1 LLMFLFSSM
10 NRFKLYQLFL
20 DAVRER
26 GRLTVVEAHELS
38 GVHPNFIL
46 QIFSDLGTIPGIIYS
61 RKHKCLFTTEG
72 FKKFLEKRAASRQ
85 VLDIFSE
92 LMKIRKEVRNR

>member
-1 LLMFLFSSM
+1 M

-20 DAVRER
+20 DAVRKK
-26 GRLTVVEAHELS
+26 GKLTVVEAHELS

-46 QIFSDLGTIPGIIYS
+46 QIFADLGTIPGVIYS

-85 VLDIFSE
+85 VLDIFAE
-92 LMKIRKEVRNR
+92 LVKIRKEVRNR

>member
-1 LLMFLFSSM
+1 M

-20 DAVRER
+20 DAVRKK
-26 GRLTVVEAHELS
+26 GKLTVVEAHELS
-38 GVHPNFIL
+38 NVHPNFIL
-46 QIFSDLGTIPGIIYS
+46 QIFADLGTIPGIIYS

-85 VLDIFSE
+85 ILDIVSE
-92 LMKIRKEVRNR
+92 LMKNRKEG